1 MLFWLAGATVAIAA
15 SFPLAALV
23 ALVFRFPIPFGSYM
37 SGPDAVVPA
46 LFAAGFYLFLGGFA
60 VQAALGA
67 VAGGLAARTATPENP
82 RPWQRCLAFATIA
95 ALPGVLTLA
104 VLDWIIGAW

>member
-46 LFAAGFYLFLGGFA
+46 LFAAGSTCFSADLRCRRLW
-60 VQAALGA
+60 AL
-67 VAGGLAARTATPENP
+67 LPEGSRREP
-82 RPWQRCLAFATIA
+82 RRPRIRVRGSDAWHLRRSRPSPAF
-95 ALPGVLTLA
+95 
-104 VLDWIIGAW
+104 